1 MPIFGKA
8 RPNLIEFNL
17 TIALD
22 AANHRRTSIR
32 SAKDYA
38 TKSRML
44 RSFYLST
51 LFAKQERN
59 KIFPLKNY

>member
-32 SAKDYA
+32 SAMDYA
-38 TKSRML
+38 TKSRVF
-44 RSFYLST
+44 RYLST